1 MNDKDLDIVREAVKY
16 NSVTGHFYKGG
27 ASTPAA
33 LNWKNKNATI
43 NVKKSGLHTNFL
55 AWKVAVFLAY
65 GWYPAHTDAVE
76 YLDDNP
82 TNLRISNIRVIKAS
96 EDEMTMID
104 FCDENDLRYP
114 SVSALMRGEPFTR
127 RVENGYSRAYFSK
140 SLLEANCA
148 KLLAKRTRDEEIREK
163 PKKRPMGKR
172 RNEHF
177 MEFLRTHTIVPK
189 GWEMTLC

>member
-16 NSVTGHFYKGG
+16 NSTTGHFYKGG

-43 NVKKSGLHTNFL
+43 NVKKSGLHSNFL

-104 FCDENDLRYP
+104 FCDDNDLRYP

-127 RVENGYSRAYFSK
+127 RIENGYSRAYFRK
-140 SLLEANCA
+140 NLLEQNCA
-148 KLLAKRTRDEEIREK
+148 KLLAKRTREEEIRAK
-163 PKKRPMGKR
+163 PKRPMGR
-172 RNEHF
+172 RKNEHF
-177 MEFLRTHTIVPK
+177 MEFLRTHYLVPK
-189 GWEMTLC
+189 GWELTLC